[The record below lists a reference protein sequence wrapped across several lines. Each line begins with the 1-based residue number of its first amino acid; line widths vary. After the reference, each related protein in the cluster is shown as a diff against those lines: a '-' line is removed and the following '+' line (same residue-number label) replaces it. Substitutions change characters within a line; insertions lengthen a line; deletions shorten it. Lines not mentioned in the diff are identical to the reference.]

1 MILIISL
8 SLVSCHDFDD
18 KTIVG
23 KWERQS
29 NDSLEK
35 VFNGNK
41 PNWGDITFLPDSTFT
56 IHGDSRKDTSS
67 ASVPGWHVGGQV
79 KGKYRIEEHHLYLT
93 PEDWNKP
100 LFSLNYQI
108 IELTKR
114 KLVLLSTFDKGDT
127 TKYIIYSRNE

>member
-1 MILIISL
+1 MILITSL
-8 SLVSCHDFDD
+8 SLVSCHDFDG

-35 VFNGNK
+35 VLNGNK
-41 PNWGDITFLPDSTFT
+41 PHWGDITFLTDSTFT
-56 IHGDSRKDTSS
+56 IHGDSQKDTSS

-79 KGKYRIEEHHLYLT
+79 NGKYRIEENYLYLT
-93 PEDWNKP
+93 PEEWNKT

-114 KLVLLSTFDKGDT
+114 KLVLLSTFDIGDT
-127 TKYIIYSRNE
+127 TKRIVYTRYE